1 MAENVLQ
8 GDRFLPDGLNAIPEL
23 STAIAWVS
31 FDENKESLSVSGTLH
46 DTQGFASKILLMGV
60 KNIQETQVKSIA
72 EYSRTKTRSKKK
84 HLKYLTEFEPHTE
97 KASTEILSL

>member
-1 MAENVLQ
+1 MQ

-23 STAIAWVS
+23 STAIAWDS

-60 KNIQETQVKSIA
+60 KKIQETQVKSIA
-72 EYSRTKTRSKKK
+72 E
-84 HLKYLTEFEPHTE
+84 LKRDQRKNT
-97 KASTEILSL
+97 